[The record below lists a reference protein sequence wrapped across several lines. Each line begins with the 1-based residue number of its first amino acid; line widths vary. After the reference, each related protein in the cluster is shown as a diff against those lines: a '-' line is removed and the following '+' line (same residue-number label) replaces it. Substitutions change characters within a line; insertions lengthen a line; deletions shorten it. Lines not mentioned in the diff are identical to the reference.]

1 MENTAFEGLNIKE
14 EENITKIL
22 DLKLNI
28 LVLPSLSHHNP
39 SHPMLSVTRL
49 KLCCVSG
56 ASTDQS
62 SRH

>member
-28 LVLPSLSHHNP
+28 LVLPSLTSQ
-39 SHPMLSVTRL
+39 SLSSDVISDKIKTV
-49 KLCCVSG
+49 LC
-56 ASTDQS
+56 QY
-62 SRH
+62 